1 MIIEFAPMEGIT
13 GFVFR
18 RAHVA
23 LFSGVSDYYLPFI
36 ATHAT
41 RTLKTK
47 EREDASPA
55 NNAGLSAVP
64 QLLSKNADDCL
75 WYLDALR
82 QMGYRRVNLNLG
94 CPSPTVTAKG
104 KGAAMLGD
112 AEGLRRFLD
121 GIFSKEPGIRISV
134 KTRLGIEDPSEIFG
148 LLSVYNRF
156 PLDELIVHGRT
167 LSEAYR
173 GAGHPELLPEIL
185 GQCKAPLCYN
195 GNIFL
200 PDDAE
205 RLRELCPGLERIMI
219 GRGLIRNPALAREIL
234 GRMEASGKTTPAVRG
249 GYGRIPEGGGSPG
262 RILEVPGGYGRIPE
276 GGGSGRSREA
286 GAASPALSAA
296 ELSGSCIISTSGSAA
311 SPALSAVELSR
322 FLDAVY
328 QGYRETLPGPVPV
341 LGRMK
346 ELWYYTEDLFRTPEP
361 GTSAFRALRGLK
373 KARTFR
379 DYETAKAA
387 FFACPPE
394 MEEGTPWKKNAAL
407 TGGWAKA

>member
-82 QMGYRRVNLNLG
+82 RMGYRRVNLNLG

-121 GIFSKEPGIRISV
+121 GIFSKETGIRISV
-134 KTRLGIEDPSEIFG
+134 KTLLGIEDPSEIFG

-173 GAGHPELLPEIL
+173 GSGHPELLPEIF
-185 GQCKAPLCYN
+185 GQCKASLCYN
-195 GNIFL
+195 GNVFL

-234 GRMEASGKTTPAVRG
+234 GRMEASGKTTPAACG
-249 GYGRIPEGGGSPG
+249 SYGRIPEGGGSPG

-296 ELSGSCIISTSGSAA
+296 ELS
-311 SPALSAVELSR
+311 R

-346 ELWYYTEDLFRTPEP
+346 ELWYYTEDLFQTPEP

-373 KARTFR
+373 KARTYR